1 MAMSDLS
8 TNGTERDD
16 DLPDYVLKVHGDGSL
31 SERVREEIRANI
43 RALQS
48 DSARSEDDRQ

>member
-1 MAMSDLS
+1 MVMTDLS

-16 DLPDYVLKVHGDGSL
+16 DLPDYVVKVHGGGSL
-31 SERVREEIRANI
+31 SERVREEIRENI

-48 DSARSEDDRQ
+48 DTARSEDDRQ